1 MQYYTDSPQ
10 NVKVENG
17 VLKITAKL
25 ESFGGQNYTS
35 GRIKTEGKFSFQ
47 YGRVD
52 IRTKLPG
59 GEGIWP
65 ANWMLGDS
73 FGTIGWPDCGEVD
86 IMEYQGANPDIIHG
100 AIHSLSSYGGT
111 VNHATTIV
119 NNVEDEF
126 HIYSVEW
133 DAEKIRF
140 MVDYNEFYVYQPDV
154 YNSETWPFD
163 APFFILL
170 NVAVGGSFGGPV
182 NDAIFPQTMEVDYVR
197 VYQKNP

>member
-1 MQYYTDSPQ
+1 M
-10 NVKVENG
+10 KVENG